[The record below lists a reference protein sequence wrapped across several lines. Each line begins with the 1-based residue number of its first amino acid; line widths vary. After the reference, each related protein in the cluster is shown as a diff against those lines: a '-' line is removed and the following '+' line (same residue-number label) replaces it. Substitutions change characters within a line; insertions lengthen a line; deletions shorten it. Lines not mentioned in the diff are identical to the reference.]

1 MFSANDSSSALNG
14 RISLHQSNIEER
26 PKITNFDFLLGFF
39 VILAMDEHFTY
50 YLNWWYL
57 DFFKEFSALKATYQV
72 HLPMLEKNL
81 HTDHFNALLGN
92 IFIPWVSQIYLSL
105 AAFKLA
111 GKDSVTL
118 NKNLFSR
125 IKIYLL
131 IILVFIFENFFVAP
145 DFGQAI
151 SIYPISTWMI
161 ILTLLTFVYAKL
173 NIKGIIIILI
183 ISLTRWLFPI
193 EQLSDFFQSTMIKNI
208 HPGFEYDARIEY
220 FLTSG
225 CIGFILGYI
234 YYHKE
239 LVKEK
244 IFISAII
251 IGTLLAS
258 TFFITGGSFYSDP
271 TNSLS
276 NEHELARTIQG
287 SIYIWGMIIA
297 IISIMA
303 TLEIKK
309 IKIDVPV
316 INWVGKN
323 SLTIFG
329 THRILFLKI
338 IMPVSMFIGAMTGRT
353 IGASTLEIYIYI
365 SCSIGLGWLL
375 QRLKLYRIIF
385 PQKL

>member
-1 MFSANDSSSALNG
+1 MS
-14 RISLHQSNIEER
+14 QSNLDER

-50 YLNWWYL
+50 YLNWWYI
-57 DFFKEFSALKATYQV
+57 DFFKEFSVLKTTYQI

-81 HTDHFNALLGN
+81 QTDHFNALLGN

-111 GKDSVTL
+111 GKDSSIL
-118 NKNLFSR
+118 NDNLFSR

-151 SIYPISTWMI
+151 SIYPITTWMI
-161 ILTLLTFVYAKL
+161 ILTLLTLTYAKFD
-173 NIKGIIIILI
+173 IKGIIFILI
-183 ISLTRWLFPI
+183 ISLTRWLIPI
-193 EQLSDFFQSTMIKNI
+193 DQWSDFFQNTMIKNI

-234 YYHKE
+234 YFHKE

-244 IFISAII
+244 FFISAIF
-251 IGTLLAS
+251 IGALLAS
-258 TFFITGGSFYSDP
+258 TFFLTGGSFYSDP

-276 NEHELARTIQG
+276 NEHELARTLQG
-287 SIYIWGMIIA
+287 SVYIWGMIIF
-297 IISIMA
+297 IISLTT
-303 TLEIKK
+303 TLEMKNIK
-309 IKIDVPV
+309 IKLPIV
-316 INWVGKN
+316 NWVGNN

-338 IMPVSMFIGAMTGRT
+338 IMPISMFIGAMSGRT
-353 IGASTLEIYIYI
+353 IGASTIEIYIYI

-375 QRLKLYRIIF
+375 LKLKLHRIIF

>member
-1 MFSANDSSSALNG
+1 LSQNNLD
-14 RISLHQSNIEER
+14 ER

-50 YLNWWYL
+50 YLNWWYI
-57 DFFKEFSALKATYQV
+57 DFFKEFPALRATYQI

-81 HTDHFNALLGN
+81 QTDHLNAMLGN

-111 GKDSVTL
+111 GKDSGIL
-118 NKNLFSR
+118 NQNLFSR
-125 IKIYLL
+125 LKIYLL

-151 SIYPISTWMI
+151 SIYPITIWMI
-161 ILTLLTFVYAKL
+161 ILTLLTFIYAKFD
-173 NIKGIIIILI
+173 IKGIVFILI
-183 ISLTRWLFPI
+183 ISLCRWFTPI
-193 EQLSDFFQSTMIKNI
+193 DEWSDFFQLIMIKNI

-225 CIGFILGYI
+225 CLGFILGYI

-239 LVKEK
+239 QIKEK
-244 IFISAII
+244 FFISAILM
-251 IGTLLAS
+251 GLLLAS
-258 TFFITGGSFYSDP
+258 TFFLSGGSFYSDP

-276 NEHELARTIQG
+276 NEHELTRTFQG
-287 SIYIWGMIIA
+287 SIYIWGMIVLV
-297 IISIMA
+297 ISLMT
-303 TLEIKK
+303 TLEMKN
-309 IKIDVPV
+309 IKINLPI

-338 IMPVSMFIGAMTGRT
+338 IMPISMFIGAMSGRT
-353 IGASTLEIYIYI
+353 IGASTIEIYIYI
-365 SCSIGLGWLL
+365 AFSIALGWIL
-375 QRLKLYRIIF
+375 QKLKLHRIIF